1 MCLAIP
7 GQVVEWIEREPPFA
21 AAAVEFGGVRRRIS
35 MACVPEAACGDYVL
49 VHAGIAIS
57 RIDPEEA
64 ARILRTLEELELDEA
79 EDFDEI
85 PG

>member
-7 GQVVEWIEREPPFA
+7 GKVVAWLQREPPFA
-21 AAAVEFGGVRRRIS
+21 QADVEFGGVRRQVC
-35 MACVPEAACGDYVL
+35 MACVPEAAEGDFVL

-64 ARILRTLEELELDEA
+64 ARVLEILEELELVETDDLE
-79 EDFDEI
+79 E
-85 PG
+85 